1 MAKFAPSIEKLSEK
15 TFLVLAYDDE
25 TKRAVRESHLEEHL
39 EFIEIN
45 YKRYLACGPLRLPE
59 EKKIIGSFFMVC
71 AENEQVLNEFLNQD
85 PYFKNELYEKIR
97 ILNVTPAAGS
107 WMGGVI
113 WKNVEEIRPNAS

>member
-15 TFLVLAYDDE
+15 AFLVLAYDDE

-59 EKKIIGSFFMVC
+59 EKKIIGSFF
-71 AENEQVLNEFLNQD
+71 
-85 PYFKNELYEKIR
+85 IR
-97 ILNVTPAAGS
+97 FAL
-107 WMGGVI
+107 
-113 WKNVEEIRPNAS
+113 